1 MAKRELTQQ
10 EIEDVETAYELGK
23 RNNENAL
30 TKALT
35 RAKAA
40 NIRLKATNRRLWNEN
55 RRLDIVAPV
64 AGVVVSKVMLQQV
77 IKALRKT
84 IKNYRL
90 ARKLK
95 LLVKK

>member
-1 MAKRELTQQ
+1 MTKRELTQQ
-10 EIEDVETAYELGK
+10 EIEDVETAYNLGIQNGA
-23 RNNENAL
+23 REL

-40 NIRLKATNRRLWNEN
+40 NIRLKTTNRRIWNEN

-64 AGVVVSKVMLQQV
+64 AGVVVSKVMLQQI

-84 IKNYRL
+84 TRNCKL
-90 ARKLK
+90 ARKVK